1 MLLWYD
7 TARCRHFSVTAS
19 GISYSLLWLQA
30 YFVDSYS
37 EVLKAARA
45 HKLGRVNP
53 DVLELVESG
62 YECTNSRAHG
72 CQYFIRRDRDADDFE
87 ELMEDVEVYLTRAK

>member
-1 MLLWYD
+1 M
-7 TARCRHFSVTAS
+7 
-19 GISYSLLWLQA
+19 
-30 YFVDSYS
+30 DSYS
-37 EVLKAARA
+37 GVLKAAHT

-53 DVLELVESG
+53 EVLELVESG

-72 CQYFIRRDRDADDFE
+72 CKYFIRRNRDADDFE